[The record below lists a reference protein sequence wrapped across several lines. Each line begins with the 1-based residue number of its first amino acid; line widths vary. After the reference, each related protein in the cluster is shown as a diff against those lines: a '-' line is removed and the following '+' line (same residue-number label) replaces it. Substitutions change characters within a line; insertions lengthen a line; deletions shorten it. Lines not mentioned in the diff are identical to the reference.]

1 MAVITLNG
9 SRRSRLG
16 KGGARTARREGL
28 IPAVLYGHGEDPV
41 SVSIGSR
48 EFDVALRG
56 HKGGNPIVNL
66 AVAGQE
72 YTALIRA
79 VQYDPV
85 SHDILH
91 LDFQHISLTETIEVD
106 VLVHLVGLP
115 LGVKDGGG
123 ILETITRMVKVRCLP
138 TAIPSSLDVNVE
150 ALNIGDSVHVRDLQ
164 APNVTVLTDPET
176 TVAAVVA
183 PTVMEEKPAEAV
195 VAEAGA
201 AAAEP
206 EVIAKGK
213 KDEEGEA
220 EKPEKPEKAEKAE
233 KGKEKK

>member
-1 MAVITLNG
+1 MAVIPLKGTQREG
-9 SRRSRLG
+9 LG
-16 KGGARTARREGL
+16 KGGARKARAAGQ
-28 IPAVLYGHGEDPV
+28 IPGVLYGHGETPLAV
-41 SVSIGSR
+41 AVGSR
-48 EFDVALRG
+48 DFELALHR

-66 AVAGQE
+66 SVAGAD
-72 YTALIRA
+72 YTALIRD
-79 VQYDPV
+79 VQYDPITH
-85 SHDILH
+85 SILH
-91 LDFQHISLTETIEVD
+91 LDFQHISLTETIEVE

-115 LGVKDGGG
+115 IGVKDGGG
-123 ILETITRMVKVRCLP
+123 ILETITRTVKVRCLP
-138 TAIPSSLDVNVE
+138 TAIPASLDVNVDH
-150 ALNIGDSVHVRDLQ
+150 LNIGDSVHVRDLA

-183 PTVMEEKPAEAV
+183 PTVMEEKPVEEVA
-195 VAEAGA
+195 AEAGA

-220 EKPEKPEKAEKAE
+220 EKGDKAGDKAE